1 MRCENVIPIKDF
13 GEGGQVGGLAL
24 RDAGGAEPKRL
35 NQRCSNQIR
44 GFWPERTQ
52 ASYLPWNLSVE
63 VKSGRFS
70 GDLNGNRPSDQGLGP
85 RNPSMLPPVSRLNSL
100 AKSRRPKVRR
110 SGWDACATQRL
121 GRMAVQR
128 PRTSRLPLEVKSDTC
143 LPFQANMLL
152 KAGHLKNDLL
162 RKPSCC

>member
-152 KAGHLKNDLL
+152 KARHLKNDPL
-162 RKPSCC
+162 RKPSCY